1 MKKPIRVMLVE
12 DSRDY
17 REVIKL
23 ALTRDSGMELHG
35 EFGTAEIALRKIQNA
50 DPRDFPHLLLLDLQL
65 PGMGG
70 LDSLPW
76 FRKYMPDVPV
86 MILTQSDAE
95 ADVVVA
101 IEKGAAGYLLKSS
114 TVEQLKNGI
123 KMVANGGASL
133 DPTVARYVL
142 DCFRN
147 KKRLTESE
155 NVLTAREMEVLVLI
169 AEGDP
174 KKAICEKLGI
184 SYNTVDIHVRHI
196 YEKLEVQSAPAAV
209 GKAYRIGLFPPQE

>member
-1 MKKPIRVMLVE
+1 MLVE

-23 ALTRDSGMELHG
+23 ALSRDPGMELQE
-35 EFGTAEIALRKIQNA
+35 EFGTTEIALRKVQNA
-50 DPRDFPHLLLLDLQL
+50 NPGELPDLLLLDLQL

-76 FRKYMPDVPV
+76 FREYMPGVPV

-95 ADVVVA
+95 ADVVTA
-101 IEKGAAGYLLKSS
+101 IERGAAGYLLKSS
-114 TVEQLKNGI
+114 TVEQLKNAI
-123 KMVANGGASL
+123 QMVANGGASL
-133 DPTVARYVL
+133 DPEVARYVL
-142 DCFRN
+142 DCFKN
-147 KKRLTESE
+147 EKRLKKPEAL
-155 NVLTAREMEVLVLI
+155 LTSREMDVLVLI

-184 SYNTVDIHVRHI
+184 SYNTVDVHVRHI
-196 YEKLEVQSAPAAV
+196 YEKLEVQNAPAAV
-209 GKAYRIGLFPPQE
+209 SKAYRKGLFPL

>member
-23 ALTRDSGMELHG
+23 ALTRDPGMELQA

-50 DPRDFPHLLLLDLQL
+50 NPSDLPDLLLLDLQL

-76 FRKYMPDVPV
+76 FKEYMPKVPV

-95 ADVVVA
+95 ADVVAA
-101 IEKGAAGYLLKSS
+101 IERGAAGYLLKSS
-114 TVEQLKNGI
+114 TVDQLKNAI
-123 KMVANGGASL
+123 LMVSNGGASL
-133 DPTVARYVL
+133 DPSVASYVL
-142 DCFRN
+142 NRF
-147 KKRLTESE
+147 KTEKRLKEPETLLSS
-155 NVLTAREMEVLVLI
+155 REMEVLVLI

-184 SYNTVDIHVRHI
+184 SYNTVDVHVRHI
-196 YEKLEVQSAPAAV
+196 YEKLEVQNAPAAV
-209 GKAYRIGLFPPQE
+209 SKAYRKGLFPL